1 MWLAKKDY
9 IDAEYFSYILRAAEL
24 KYLKELEKGN
34 NEYFYEVMFNYLNL
48 NNLVLDGNMFDFKMQ
63 PSWKN
68 SRIIEISRELSLF
81 YETHNQSGETV
92 RFANSILR
100 SLAINYLQA
109 QHDIFD
115 IEKLNVYY
123 VNSKIQL
130 LHRIYI
136 LLNVKNDSRY
146 DIWKLKMDRRRVR
159 GWSFQ
164 KVESLQVENIE
175 ETPIKERL
183 AELNN
188 PELSGL
194 CPDANL
200 IFCICKDDSVDI
212 DKIADCVKNSILLN
226 KLMGNDNRFDPNLIE
241 NSLEIILDEQILPFK
256 LSEQFL

>member
-9 IDAEYFSYILRAAEL
+9 IDAEYFSYILKAAEL
-24 KYLKELEKGN
+24 KYSKELDKGN

-92 RFANSILR
+92 RYANSILKD
-100 SLAINYLQA
+100 LAIDHLQA
-109 QHDIFD
+109 QREIFD

-123 VNSKIQL
+123 VNSNIQL
-130 LHRIYI
+130 LHQIYI
-136 LLNVKNDSRY
+136 LLNVKDDSRY
-146 DIWKLKMDRRRVR
+146 DIWKLKMDRRCFR
-159 GWSFQ
+159 GWSFK
-164 KVESLQVENIE
+164 KVESLHVDDIE

-183 AELNN
+183 EGLNN
-188 PELSGL
+188 PKLDRL

-226 KLMGNDNRFDPNLIE
+226 KLMGNDNRFDPNLLE

-256 LSEQFL
+256 ISEQFL